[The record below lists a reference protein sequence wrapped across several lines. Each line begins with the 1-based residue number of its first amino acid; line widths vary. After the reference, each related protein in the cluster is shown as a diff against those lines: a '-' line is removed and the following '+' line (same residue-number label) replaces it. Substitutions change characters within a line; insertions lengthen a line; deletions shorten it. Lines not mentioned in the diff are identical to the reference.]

1 VHISKL
7 SKLAQGKRVERV
19 EDVLTLGEELD
30 VHVDDIDPIG
40 KVSLSIE
47 DGSGTSGPGAGPG
60 SASADGP
67 NGAVAEGGN
76 GLKTVSFED
85 TWEQEARSTFGDL
98 GPSAGPLEQAGGPSG
113 GRGERDRPGE
123 ARTQGGPRRNPRRR
137 H

>member
-1 VHISKL
+1 
-7 SKLAQGKRVERV
+7 LAQGKRVERV
-19 EDVLTLGEELD
+19 EDVLSLGEELD

-47 DGSGTSGPGAGPG
+47 DGSGTSTPGTGPS
-60 SASADGP
+60 SASLDAP
-67 NGAVAEGGN
+67 NGADGEGGN

-98 GPSAGPLEQAGGPSG
+98 GPSAGSPEQASGPSG
-113 GRGERDRPGE
+113 ARGERDRAGE
-123 ARTQGGPRRNPRRR
+123 PRGPGGPRRNPRRR